1 MGQSPEVTQ
10 KKRLAAGVSDVSGR
24 WMIKPLCLVFA
35 AMTPVWAEEMIV
47 ADAAAFAAAAKS
59 IKAEDTL
66 VLKDGIWVDA
76 ELNLQAEGTAE
87 RPITLRAQ
95 TGGKVV
101 FTGKS
106 SLSIGGAHII
116 VDGLWFQ
123 NPKGEEAIELRSEHN
138 KPANDCRITNCAVTN
153 DLPAPKAKTS
163 ARFVSIYGSR
173 NRVDHCYLAGKTT
186 AGTTLVVW
194 ICEGDD
200 VKHQIDHNHFGPREP
215 LGKNGGETI
224 RVGDSKTSMVMAAC
238 VVEHNLFEQC
248 NGEAECI
255 SNKSCGNLYRRNTF
269 KAVSGTLTLRHG
281 NACRV
286 EDNVFLGE
294 GAKGTGG
301 IRLIGE
307 DHLVKGNY
315 LENLTGDDARSAIC
329 LMLGIPNSAAN
340 GYFQVKRAK
349 VTENTLINCEHNFLF
364 GMSGEKKANLPPIE
378 TVVSNNMIQTNKE
391 EAFVSR
397 CAMDGVTLDN
407 NKVGKE
413 PVKAAPPPAPEQA
426 GPGWR
431 K

>member
-1 MGQSPEVTQ
+1 
-10 KKRLAAGVSDVSGR
+10 
-24 WMIKPLCLVFA
+24 
-35 AMTPVWAEEMIV
+35 MIV
-47 ADAAAFAAAAKS
+47 TDAAAFATAAKS
-59 IKAEDTL
+59 VKAGDTL
-66 VLKDGIWVDA
+66 VLKDGAWMDA
-76 ELNLQAEGTAE
+76 ELSVQAEGTAE
-87 RPITLRAQ
+87 KPITLKAQ
-95 TGGKVV
+95 SAGKVV

-123 NPKGEEAIELRSEHN
+123 NPKGEEAIELRSEYG
-138 KPANDCRITNCAVTN
+138 KSASDCRVTNCAVTN
-153 DLPAPKAKTS
+153 DLPATKSGAS

-194 ICEGDD
+194 IGEGDE

-224 RVGDSKTSMVMAAC
+224 RVGDSKTSMVTAAC

-301 IRLIGE
+301 IRVIGE
-307 DHLVKGNY
+307 DHIVTGNY

-329 LMLGIPNSAAN
+329 FMLGIPNSVAN

-349 VTENTLINCEHNFLF
+349 VTNNTLINCEHNFLF
-364 GMSGEKKANLPPIE
+364 GMSGDKKASLPPVDTE
-378 TVVSNNMIQTNKE
+378 VSNNMIQTRKG

-397 CAMDGVTLDN
+397 CAMEGVNLKDN
-407 NKVGKE
+407 EVTQENVKPAKRPVSE
-413 PVKAAPPPAPEQA
+413 PA
-426 GPGWR
+426 GPAWR

>member
-1 MGQSPEVTQ
+1 MFKS
-10 KKRLAAGVSDVSGR
+10 
-24 WMIKPLCLVFA
+24 LCLLFA
-35 AMTPVWAEEMIV
+35 VLTPVSAEEIVV

-59 IKAEDTL
+59 IKAGDTL
-66 VLKDGIWVDA
+66 VLKDGTWVDA

-194 ICEGDD
+194 ICEGDE

-286 EDNVFLGE
+286 ENNVFLGE

-301 IRLIGE
+301 IRVNGE